1 MIGSQHF
8 TGASDAQVLTHP
20 GQAHF
25 AVAGET
31 RHCGDCT
38 FWTPNGQKST
48 TAICAKAR
56 ESFRAPKT
64 VPSFATA
71 CKYFE
76 ARGA

>member
-1 MIGSQHF
+1 MIGSQHL
-8 TGASDAQVLTHP
+8 TGSSLDQELTYP

-31 RHCGDCT
+31 RKCGDCA

-56 ESFRAPKT
+56 ASFRVPKP

-71 CKYFE
+71 CRYFE

>member
-1 MIGSQHF
+1 MTGLPHL
-8 TGASDAQVLTHP
+8 TGASDAQVLTYP

-25 AVAGET
+25 AVAGEA
-31 RHCGDCT
+31 RKCGDCT
-38 FWTPNGQKST
+38 FWTPNGQKGAT

-56 ESFRAPKT
+56 AIGAPKKI
-64 VPSFATA
+64 PSFASA